1 MFSFRNS
8 NSACGPVGIDC
19 GSDALRLLQ
28 LRTVAGGTITSHLEV
43 SVAREQPL
51 APLARRDS
59 GAAWI
64 RAAEEAAEGWRTA
77 RFRSSRFVLSLPAPR
92 TQFQIV
98 SLPSLARADFE
109 RASQWEAS
117 DRFGM
122 DHGDLCATA
131 LPTNAPATTD
141 GKGECLL
148 VAVEQSFVE
157 AMLEPFLRRGLEPV
171 AVEPRFASAARAASR
186 HARRE
191 ADRSRVRGVVLV
203 GRDETTI
210 LVLRGDE
217 IAFAREL
224 PSGNLAIDQAI
235 SERLGLSMEDASLLR
250 QEIALSPSTPF
261 TSHAAQAA
269 RDAAR
274 PVLAMIANEATMCF
288 RYYSVRF
295 RGGTPSSVLV
305 LGSGDGAL
313 SQEIKQASG
322 IATAVDDERSSF
334 QTLALSLSEA
344 NVRSDSALWL
354 AAYGAACK
362 SSATPRAA
370 QTTQRDAA

>member
-141 GKGECLL
+141 GKGEWTVCSNSLDQESRSI
-148 VAVEQSFVE
+148 VSFN
-157 AMLEPFLRRGLEPV
+157 
-171 AVEPRFASAARAASR
+171 
-186 HARRE
+186 
-191 ADRSRVRGVVLV
+191 
-203 GRDETTI
+203 I
-210 LVLRGDE
+210 LVQYSRS
-217 IAFAREL
+217 IVWAN
-224 PSGNLAIDQAI
+224 SLAQ
-235 SERLGLSMEDASLLR
+235 
-250 QEIALSPSTPF
+250 
-261 TSHAAQAA
+261 
-269 RDAAR
+269 
-274 PVLAMIANEATMCF
+274 
-288 RYYSVRF
+288 Y
-295 RGGTPSSVLV
+295 
-305 LGSGDGAL
+305 
-313 SQEIKQASG
+313 
-322 IATAVDDERSSF
+322 
-334 QTLALSLSEA
+334 
-344 NVRSDSALWL
+344 
-354 AAYGAACK
+354 
-362 SSATPRAA
+362 
-370 QTTQRDAA
+370 